1 MFGRL
6 VVVLELFW
14 QCVRS
19 SGRVLGMPKQ
29 ALWIP
34 GAIQG
39 SVERC
44 HSQRSVNA
52 QSTLSQRYSQRSLMY
67 TKIYQF
73 AQTSYFF
80 LKNNNI
86 ICF

>member
-52 QSTLSQRYSQRSLMY
+52 QSTLSQRYSQRSLKCIKFY
-67 TKIYQF
+67 SLAKISLIYIKKV
-73 AQTSYFF
+73 
-80 LKNNNI
+80 KNI
-86 ICF
+86 

>member
-1 MFGRL
+1 
-6 VVVLELFW
+6 LFW

-39 SVERC
+39 SV
-44 HSQRSVNA
+44 
-52 QSTLSQRYSQRSLMY
+52 
-67 TKIYQF
+67 
-73 AQTSYFF
+73 
-80 LKNNNI
+80 
-86 ICF
+86 